1 MADQAGLT
9 AQAAGPLSIA
19 VDAGGT
25 FTDIVL
31 VDRGSGQRWQ
41 AKVPSTPEDRSLA
54 FAQGIAQILAQAG
67 RLPAEVTHVLHGT
80 TVATNAILEQK
91 GTKAGLLT
99 TAGLRH
105 VLEIGR
111 HDIPRHENLYAWV
124 KPRRPIP
131 PERVLEAR
139 ERLAQDGSVVT
150 PLEEADVRAAAA
162 QFRRMAVKAV
172 AVCFLHSYAN
182 AAHERRAGEILAE
195 ELPGIPVTLS
205 SEVLPVFREYER
217 SMATAL
223 NAYVMPAVATYVR
236 KVEERLAEGGVTAP
250 LLLMKSSGGVI
261 RGEGAAKQPVQT
273 ALSGP
278 AAGVVGARALGLRAG
293 HPRLITLDVGGTSA
307 DISLIDGEP
316 RLTSEGRVGDWP
328 LTLPMIDIH
337 TIGAGGGSI
346 ARVSP
351 EGALLVGPA
360 SAGAVPGPVA
370 YGRGG
375 VEPTL
380 TDANLVLGRLPPS
393 LLDGAITLDVAAAAR
408 AIEERI
414 AKPLGMSLQD
424 AARGIVAVADNAMA
438 GAIRVVSVQRGFDPV
453 DFALLPFGGAGPLQS
468 GAIARLLG
476 MKRILVPARP
486 GVLSAEG
493 LLAAKLRNEF
503 TRTVMLRAPVADPAP
518 LAQAFGALDAE
529 AAAWLVAESVP
540 PEAREIR
547 WRAGMRYIHQG
558 FELFID
564 WPGRSA
570 DDVTLAAAIERFHD
584 EHERLYT
591 FAQRDTA
598 VEIVTLEV
606 TALGTMPGP
615 AGETAPADGD
625 ATPFTQAT
633 VELDEGPR
641 PVPVW
646 RREAL
651 GVGAVLQGP
660 GIIVQMD
667 ATTWLHPGDVATM
680 DAFGNL
686 LVEVGDA

>member
-1 MADQAGLT
+1 MDGT
-9 AQAAGPLSIA
+9 DDRGTLSVA

-31 VDRGSGQRWQ
+31 VDRASGQRWQ
-41 AKVPSTPEDRSLA
+41 AKVSSTPDDRSRA
-54 FAQGIAQILAQAG
+54 FAEGIAQVLSIAG
-67 RLPAEVTHVLHGT
+67 RSPAEVSHVLHGT
-80 TVATNAILEQK
+80 TVATNVILEQK
-91 GTKAGLLT
+91 GAKAGLLT

-111 HDIPRHENLYAWV
+111 HDIPRHANLYAWQ

-131 PERVLEAR
+131 PEHVREAR
-139 ERLAQDGSVVT
+139 ERLAAGGAVV
-150 PLEEADVRAAAA
+150 EALVEQDVRDAAAE
-162 QFRRMAVKAV
+162 FRRLGVEVV
-172 AVCFLHSYAN
+172 AVCFLHSYADPT
-182 AAHERRAGEILAE
+182 HERRAGAILAE
-195 ELPGIPVTLS
+195 ELPGIPITLS

-236 KVEERLAEGGVTAP
+236 RIEDRLKAGGIAAP

-261 RGEGAAKQPVQT
+261 RGEGAARQPVQT

-293 HPRLITLDVGGTSA
+293 HPKLITLDVGGTSA

-316 RLTSEGRVGDWP
+316 RLTSEGKVGDWP
-328 LTLPMIDIH
+328 LSLPMIDIH

-360 SAGAVPGPVA
+360 SAGAMPGPVA

-393 LLDGAITLDVAAAAR
+393 LLDGAITLDVDAAAR
-408 AIEERI
+408 AIETRI
-414 AKPLGMSLQD
+414 AKPLGMDLHA
-424 AARGIVAVADNAMA
+424 AARGIIAVADNAMA
-438 GAIRVVSVQRGFDPV
+438 GAIRVVSVQRGHDPV
-453 DFALLPFGGAGPLQS
+453 DFALLPFGGAGPLQA

-476 MKRILVPARP
+476 MRRILVPASP

-493 LLAAKLRNEF
+493 LLAAPLRNEF
-503 TRTVMLRAPVADPAP
+503 SRTVMMRAPIADPAP
-518 LAQAFGALDAE
+518 LAAAFGALDAE
-529 AAAWLVAESVP
+529 AAAWLEAEAVP
-540 PEAREIR
+540 ASAREIR
-547 WRAGMRYIHQG
+547 WRAGMRYMHQG
-558 FELFID
+558 FELYVD
-564 WPGRSA
+564 WPGRAA
-570 DDVTLAAAIERFHD
+570 DDSGLDEAINRFHA

-591 FAQRDTA
+591 FAQRDTP

-606 TALGTMPGP
+606 AALGTLPGP
-615 AGETAPADGD
+615 AAEAAPA
-625 ATPFTQAT
+625 A
-633 VELDEGPR
+633 GPGAPSTHLPVHLETGLAR
-641 PVPVW
+641 VPVW
-646 RREAL
+646 RRDAL
-651 GVGAVLQGP
+651 GAGATVLGP
-660 GIIVQMD
+660 AIIVQMD
-667 ATTWLHPGDVATM
+667 ATTYLHPGDSAVM

-686 LVEVGDA
+686 VVEVPAG

>member
-1 MADQAGLT
+1 MMDGT
-9 AQAAGPLSIA
+9 GDRGSLSVA

-31 VDRGSGQRWQ
+31 VDRASGQRWQ
-41 AKVPSTPEDRSLA
+41 AKVSSTPDDRSRA
-54 FAQGIAQILAQAG
+54 FAEGIAQVLSIAG
-67 RLPAEVTHVLHGT
+67 RTAAEVSHVLHGT

-91 GTKAGLLT
+91 GAKAGLLT

-111 HDIPRHENLYAWV
+111 HDIPRHANLYAWQ

-131 PERVLEAR
+131 PEHVREAR
-139 ERLAQDGSVVT
+139 ERLAAGGAVV
-150 PLEEADVRAAAA
+150 EALVEDDVRAAAA
-162 QFRRMAVKAV
+162 EFRRLGVEVV
-172 AVCFLHSYAN
+172 AVCFLHSYADPT
-182 AAHERRAGEILAE
+182 HERRAGAILAE
-195 ELPGIPVTLS
+195 ELPGIPITLS

-236 KVEERLAEGGVTAP
+236 RIEDRLKEGGIAAP

-316 RLTSEGRVGDWP
+316 RLTSEGKVGDWP
-328 LTLPMIDIH
+328 LSLPMIDIH

-360 SAGAVPGPVA
+360 SAGAMPGPVA

-393 LLDGAITLDVAAAAR
+393 LLDGAITLDVDAAAR
-408 AIEERI
+408 AIEARI
-414 AKPLGMSLQD
+414 ARPLGMDLYA
-424 AARGIVAVADNAMA
+424 AARGIIAVADNAMA
-438 GAIRVVSVQRGFDPV
+438 GAIRVVSVQRGYDPV
-453 DFALLPFGGAGPLQS
+453 DFALLPFGGAGPLQA

-476 MKRILVPARP
+476 MRRILVPSRP

-493 LLAAKLRNEF
+493 LLAAPLRNEF
-503 TRTVMLRAPVADPAP
+503 ARTVMMRAPIADPAP
-518 LAQAFGALDAE
+518 LAAAFGALDRE
-529 AAAWLVAESVP
+529 AAAWLEAEAVP
-540 PEAREIR
+540 QAAREIR
-547 WRAGMRYIHQG
+547 WRAGMRYMHQG
-558 FELFID
+558 FELFVD
-564 WPGRSA
+564 WPGRAA
-570 DDVTLAAAIERFHD
+570 DDAGLTEAINRFHA

-591 FAQRDTA
+591 FAQADTP

-606 TALGTMPGP
+606 AALGTLPGP
-615 AGETAPADGD
+615 APEAAPA
-625 ATPFTQAT
+625 A
-633 VELDEGPR
+633 GPGAPYTHLPVHLETGVAR
-641 PVPVW
+641 VPVW

-651 GVGAVLQGP
+651 GAGATVLGP
-660 GIIVQMD
+660 AIIMQMD
-667 ATTWLHPGDVATM
+667 ATTYLHPGDSAVM
-680 DAFGNL
+680 DAFGNMV
-686 LVEVGDA
+686 VEVPAG

>member
-1 MADQAGLT
+1 MTGQG
-9 AQAAGPLSIA
+9 GPLSVA

-31 VDRGSGQRWQ
+31 VDRASGRRWE
-41 AKVPSTPEDRSLA
+41 AKVPSTPDDRSRA
-54 FAQGIAQILAQAG
+54 FAEGVAKVLDIAARQPSDI
-67 RLPAEVTHVLHGT
+67 THVLHGT
-80 TVATNAILEQK
+80 TVATNAILEGK
-91 GTKAGLLT
+91 GAKAGLLT

-131 PERVLEAR
+131 PEQVMEAR
-139 ERLAQDGSVVT
+139 ERLDSEGGIVT
-150 PLEEADVRAAAA
+150 PLDEADVRAAAA
-162 QFRRMAVKAV
+162 EFRRLGVQAV
-172 AVCFLHSYAN
+172 AVCFLHSFSN
-182 AAHERRAGEILAE
+182 PAHERRAGAILAE
-195 ELPGIPVTLS
+195 ELPGIPITLS
-205 SEVLPVFREYER
+205 TEVLPVFREYER

-236 KVEERLAEGGVTAP
+236 RIEDRLKQGGITAP

-278 AAGVVGARALGLRAG
+278 AAGVVGARALGLLSG

-316 RLTSEGRVGDWP
+316 KLTTEGAVGAWP

-351 EGALLVGPA
+351 EGALLVGPM
-360 SAGAVPGPVA
+360 SAGADPGPVA
-370 YGRGG
+370 YRRGG
-375 VEPTL
+375 EEPTL

-393 LLDGAITLDVAAAAR
+393 LLDGAITLDVDAATR
-408 AIEERI
+408 AIQDRI
-414 AKPLGMSLQD
+414 ARPLGLSVED
-424 AARGIVAVADNAMA
+424 AARGIIAVADNTMA
-438 GAIRVVSVQRGFDPV
+438 GAIRVVSVQRGYDPV
-453 DFALLPFGGAGPLQS
+453 DFSLLPFGGAGPLQG

-476 MKRILVPARP
+476 MKRILVPPRP

-503 TRTVMLRAPVADPAP
+503 SRTVMLRAPVADPAP
-518 LAQAFGALDAE
+518 LARAFAALDAE
-529 AAAWLVAESVP
+529 AAAWLVNENVP
-540 PEAREIR
+540 EAAREIR
-547 WRAGMRYIHQG
+547 WRAGMRYVHQG
-558 FELFID
+558 FELYVD

-570 DDVTLAAAIERFHD
+570 DPAMLAAAIERFHGA
-584 EHERLYT
+584 HEQLYT
-591 FAQRDTA
+591 FAQRDTP

-615 AGETAPADGD
+615 AAEAIAPAGEAAPIARQRVHLEDGPAD
-625 ATPFTQAT
+625 
-633 VELDEGPR
+633 
-641 PVPVW
+641 VPVW
-646 RREAL
+646 HRAKLGAGAAL
-651 GVGAVLQGP
+651 KGP
-660 GIIVQMD
+660 GIVVQMD
-667 ATTWLHPGDVATM
+667 ATTWLHPGDTATM
-680 DAFGNL
+680 DRFGNL
-686 LVEVGDA
+686 VVEVG

>member
-1 MADQAGLT
+1 MT
-9 AQAAGPLSIA
+9 AAGSVAELSVA

-31 VDRGSGQRWQ
+31 VDRASGQRWQ
-41 AKVPSTPEDRSLA
+41 AKVPSTPADRSQA
-54 FAQGIAQILAQAG
+54 FADGIAQILAQAG
-67 RLPAEVTHVLHGT
+67 HVAAQVTHVLHGT
-80 TVATNAILEQK
+80 TVATNAILEHK
-91 GTKAGLLT
+91 GTQAGLLT
-99 TAGLRH
+99 TAGFRH

-111 HDIPRHENLYAWV
+111 HDIPRHENLYSWV

-131 PERVLEAR
+131 PEHVLEAR
-139 ERLAQDGSVVT
+139 ERLAADGSVVT
-150 PLEEADVRAAAA
+150 PLEEADVREAAAE
-162 QFRRMAVKAV
+162 FRRLGVQAV
-172 AVCFLHSYAN
+172 AVCFLHAYADPR
-182 AAHERRAGEILAE
+182 HEQRAGAILAE
-195 ELPGIPVTLS
+195 ALPGIPITLS
-205 SEVLPVFREYER
+205 TEVLPVFREYER

-236 KVEERLAEGGVTAP
+236 RVEQRLRDGGIAAP

-261 RGEGAAKQPVQT
+261 RGEGAARQPVQT

-278 AAGVVGARALGLRAG
+278 AAGVVGARAVGLRAG

-351 EGALLVGPA
+351 EGALLVGPE
-360 SAGAVPGPVA
+360 SAGADPGPVA

-375 VEPTL
+375 EAPTL

-393 LLDGAITLDVAAAAR
+393 LLDGGIRLDVAAAAR
-408 AIEERI
+408 AIEAQI
-414 AKPLGMSLQD
+414 AKPLGLSLQD

-438 GAIRVVSVQRGFDPV
+438 GAIRVVSVQRGHDPQ
-453 DFALLPFGGAGPLQS
+453 DFSLLPFGGAGPLQA

-493 LLAAKLRNEF
+493 LLAAPLRNEF
-503 TRTVMLRAPVADPAP
+503 ARTVMLRAPLTDVAP
-518 LAQAFGALDAE
+518 LANAFGALDAE

-540 PEAREIR
+540 EAAREIR
-547 WRAGMRYIHQG
+547 WRAGMRYMHQG
-558 FELFID
+558 FELYVD

-570 DDVTLAAAIERFHD
+570 DAASLAEAVERFHAQ
-584 EHERLYT
+584 HEQLYT
-591 FAQRDTA
+591 FAQRDTP
-598 VEIVTLEV
+598 VEVVTLEV
-606 TALGTMPGP
+606 TALGRLPGPAAEAAPP
-615 AGETAPADGD
+615 AGETTPAGD
-625 ATPFTQAT
+625 AL
-633 VELDEGPR
+633 VHLEDGPAR
-641 PVPVW
+641 VPVW
-646 RREAL
+646 RRDAL
-651 GVGAVLQGP
+651 GAGAVLRGP
-660 GIIVQMD
+660 GIVVQMD
-667 ATTWLHPGDVATM
+667 ATTWLHPGDVATL

-686 LVEVGDA
+686 VVEVG

>member
-1 MADQAGLT
+1 MMDGT
-9 AQAAGPLSIA
+9 DDRGTLSVA

-31 VDRGSGQRWQ
+31 VDRASGQRWQ
-41 AKVPSTPEDRSLA
+41 AKVSSTPDDRSRA
-54 FAQGIAQILAQAG
+54 FAEGIAQVLSIAG
-67 RLPAEVTHVLHGT
+67 RSPAEISHVLHGT
-80 TVATNAILEQK
+80 TVATNVILEQK
-91 GTKAGLLT
+91 GAKAGLLT

-111 HDIPRHENLYAWV
+111 HDIPRHANLYAWQ

-131 PERVLEAR
+131 PEHVREAR
-139 ERLAQDGSVVT
+139 ERLAAGGAVVE
-150 PLEEADVRAAAA
+150 PLVEQDVRDAAAE
-162 QFRRMAVKAV
+162 FRRLGVEVV
-172 AVCFLHSYAN
+172 AVCFLHSYADPT
-182 AAHERRAGEILAE
+182 HERRAGAILAE
-195 ELPGIPVTLS
+195 ELPGIPITLS

-236 KVEERLAEGGVTAP
+236 RIEDRLKAGGIAAP

-293 HPRLITLDVGGTSA
+293 HPKLITLDVGGTSA

-316 RLTSEGRVGDWP
+316 RLTSEGKVGDWP
-328 LTLPMIDIH
+328 LSLPMIDIH

-360 SAGAVPGPVA
+360 SAGAMPGPVA

-393 LLDGAITLDVAAAAR
+393 LLDGAITLDVDAAAR
-408 AIEERI
+408 AIETRI
-414 AKPLGMSLQD
+414 AKPLGMDLHA
-424 AARGIVAVADNAMA
+424 AARGIIAVADNAMA
-438 GAIRVVSVQRGFDPV
+438 GAIRVVSVQRGHDPV
-453 DFALLPFGGAGPLQS
+453 DFALLPFGGAGPLQA

-476 MKRILVPARP
+476 MRRILVPASP

-493 LLAAKLRNEF
+493 LLAAPLRNEF
-503 TRTVMLRAPVADPAP
+503 SRTVMMRAPIADPAP
-518 LAQAFGALDAE
+518 LAAAFGTLDAE
-529 AAAWLVAESVP
+529 AAAWLESEAVP
-540 PEAREIR
+540 AAAREIR
-547 WRAGMRYIHQG
+547 WRAGMRYMHQG
-558 FELFID
+558 FELYVD
-564 WPGRSA
+564 WPGRAA
-570 DDVTLAAAIERFHD
+570 DDAGLTEAIDRFHA

-591 FAQRDTA
+591 FAQRDTP

-606 TALGTMPGP
+606 AALGTLPGP
-615 AGETAPADGD
+615 APASAPMAGPGAPYTHLPVHLETGLA
-625 ATPFTQAT
+625 
-633 VELDEGPR
+633 R
-641 PVPVW
+641 VPVW
-646 RREAL
+646 RRDAL
-651 GVGAVLQGP
+651 GVGATVLGP
-660 GIIVQMD
+660 AIIVQMD
-667 ATTWLHPGDVATM
+667 ATTYLHPGDSAVM

-686 LVEVGDA
+686 VVEVPAG

>member
-1 MADQAGLT
+1 MTVQDSS
-9 AQAAGPLSIA
+9 AARGPLSVA

-31 VDRGSGQRWQ
+31 VDRDSGRRWE
-41 AKVPSTPEDRSLA
+41 AKVPSTPADRSQA
-54 FAQGIAQILAQAG
+54 FADAIAKVLALAG
-67 RLPAEVTHVLHGT
+67 RDPAEVTHVLHGT
-80 TVATNAILEQK
+80 TVATNAILEGK
-91 GTKAGLLT
+91 GARAGLLT
-99 TAGLRH
+99 TAGFRH

-111 HDIPRHENLYAWV
+111 HDIPRHDNLYAWI

-131 PERVLEAR
+131 PEYVLEAR
-139 ERLAQDGSVVT
+139 ERLGAEGEVVT
-150 PLEEADVRAAAA
+150 ALIEQDVRDAAAE
-162 QFRRMAVKAV
+162 FRRLGVQAV
-172 AVCFLHSYAN
+172 AVCFLHAFAN
-182 AAHERRAGEILAE
+182 PAHERRAGAILAE

-205 SEVLPVFREYER
+205 TEVLPVFREYER

-223 NAYVMPAVATYVR
+223 NAYVMPAVAGYVR
-236 KVEERLAEGGVTAP
+236 RVEERLRAGGIAAP

-261 RGEGAAKQPVQT
+261 RGAGAARQPAQT

-278 AAGVVGARALGLRAG
+278 AAGVVGARALGLRSG
-293 HPRLITLDVGGTSA
+293 HPKLITLDVGGTSA

-337 TIGAGGGSI
+337 TIGAGGGSL

-360 SAGAVPGPVA
+360 SAGADPGPVA

-375 VEPTL
+375 EEPTL

-393 LLDGAITLDVAAAAR
+393 LLDGAITLDVDAAAR
-408 AIEERI
+408 AIE
-414 AKPLGMSLQD
+414 AKVARPLGLSLQD

-438 GAIRVVSVQRGFDPV
+438 GAIRVVSVQRGHDPV
-453 DFALLPFGGAGPLQS
+453 EFALLPFGGAGPLQS

-476 MKRILVPARP
+476 MTRVLVPARP

-503 TRTVMLRAPVADPAP
+503 ARTVMLRAPVADPAP
-518 LAQAFGALDAE
+518 LARAFADLDAQ
-529 AAAWLVAESVP
+529 AAAWLVAEAV
-540 PEAREIR
+540 PEALKEIR
-547 WRAGMRYIHQG
+547 WRAGMRYVNQG
-558 FELFID
+558 FELFVD
-564 WPGRSA
+564 WPARAA
-570 DDVTLAAAIERFHD
+570 DEATLAAAIERFHD

-606 TALGTMPGP
+606 TALGALPGP
-615 AGETAPADGD
+615 AAEVLPPGGAAEPVAEHLVQLEDGPA
-625 ATPFTQAT
+625 
-633 VELDEGPR
+633 R
-641 PVPVW
+641 VPIW
-646 RREAL
+646 RRDRL
-651 GVGAVLQGP
+651 GAGAVLRGP
-660 GIIVQMD
+660 GIVVQMD

-686 LVEVGDA
+686 VVEIPAG

>member
-1 MADQAGLT
+1 MAEQDKVENEAR
-9 AQAAGPLSIA
+9 GPLSVA

-31 VDRGSGQRWQ
+31 VDRASGRRWES
-41 AKVPSTPEDRSLA
+41 KVPSTPDDRSRA
-54 FAQGIAQILAQAG
+54 FAQGIAQVLTLAG
-67 RLPAEVTHVLHGT
+67 RIPSEITHVLHGT
-80 TVATNAILEQK
+80 TVATNAILEGK
-91 GTKAGLLT
+91 GARAGLLT
-99 TAGLRH
+99 SRGLRH

-131 PERVLEAR
+131 PEMVLEAT
-139 ERLAQDGSVVT
+139 ERLDSEGGVVD
-150 PLEEADVRAAAA
+150 PLEEADVRAAAEE
-162 QFRRMAVKAV
+162 FRRLGVEAV
-172 AVCFLHSYAN
+172 AVCFLHSFSN
-182 AAHERRAGEILAE
+182 TTHERRAGAILAE
-195 ELPGIPVTLS
+195 ALPGVPITLS
-205 SEVLPVFREYER
+205 CDVLPVFREYER
-217 SMATAL
+217 TMATAL
-223 NAYVMPAVATYVR
+223 NAYVMPAVATYVQR
-236 KVEERLAEGGVTAP
+236 IEDRLQEGGIAAR

-261 RGEGAAKQPVQT
+261 RGAGAARQPVQT
-273 ALSGP
+273 VLSGP

-307 DISLIDGEP
+307 DISLIDGDP
-316 RLTSEGRVGDWP
+316 RLTTEGRVGDWP
-328 LTLPMIDIH
+328 LTTPMIDIH

-351 EGALLVGPA
+351 EGALLVGPM

-375 VEPTL
+375 EEPTL

-393 LLDGAITLDVAAAAR
+393 LLDGKIALDVNAAAR
-408 AIEERI
+408 AIEACVAR
-414 AKPLGMSLQD
+414 PLGISLHD

-453 DFALLPFGGAGPLQS
+453 DFALLSFGGAGPLQS

-476 MKRILVPARP
+476 MRRILVPSRP

-503 TRTVMLRAPVADPAP
+503 ARTVMLRAPVADPAP
-518 LAQAFGALDAE
+518 LASAFAALDAE
-529 AAAWLVAESVP
+529 AAAWLVSESVP
-540 PEAREIR
+540 EGAREIR
-547 WRAGMRYIHQG
+547 WRAGMRYVHQG
-558 FELFID
+558 FELFVD
-564 WPGRSA
+564 WPGRTA
-570 DDVTLAAAIERFHD
+570 DPATLAAAIERFHAD
-584 EHERLYT
+584 HERLYT
-591 FAQRDTA
+591 FAQRDTD

-615 AGETAPADGD
+615 AAEALPPARETVPAAEQLVHLDDGP
-625 ATPFTQAT
+625 TH
-633 VELDEGPR
+633 
-641 PVPVW
+641 VPVW
-646 RREAL
+646 RRDTL
-651 GVGAVLQGP
+651 GAGAVLRGP

-680 DAFGNL
+680 DPFGNL
-686 LVEVGDA
+686 IVEVPG

>member
-1 MADQAGLT
+1 MMDGMDDR
-9 AQAAGPLSIA
+9 GSLSVA

-31 VDRGSGQRWQ
+31 VDRASGQRWQ
-41 AKVPSTPEDRSLA
+41 AKVSSTPDDRSRA
-54 FAQGIAQILAQAG
+54 FAEGIAQVLSIAG
-67 RLPAEVTHVLHGT
+67 RKPAEVTHVLHGT

-91 GTKAGLLT
+91 GAKAGLLT

-111 HDIPRHENLYAWV
+111 HDIPRHANLYAWQ

-131 PERVLEAR
+131 PEHVREAR
-139 ERLAQDGSVVT
+139 ERLAAGGAVVE
-150 PLEEADVRAAAA
+150 PLVEQDVRDAAAE
-162 QFRRMAVKAV
+162 FRRLGVEVV
-172 AVCFLHSYAN
+172 AVCFLHAYADPT
-182 AAHERRAGEILAE
+182 HERRAGAILAE
-195 ELPGIPVTLS
+195 ELPGIPITLS

-236 KVEERLAEGGVTAP
+236 RIEDRLKQGGIAAP

-261 RGEGAAKQPVQT
+261 RGEGAARQPVQT

-293 HPRLITLDVGGTSA
+293 HPKLITLDVGGTSA
-307 DISLIDGEP
+307 DISLIDGDP
-316 RLTSEGRVGDWP
+316 RLTSEGKVGDWP
-328 LTLPMIDIH
+328 LSLPMIDIH

-360 SAGAVPGPVA
+360 SAGAMPGPVA

-393 LLDGAITLDVAAAAR
+393 LLDGAITLDVDAAAR
-408 AIEERI
+408 AIETRI
-414 AKPLGMSLQD
+414 AKPLGMDLHA
-424 AARGIVAVADNAMA
+424 AARGIIAVADNAMA
-438 GAIRVVSVQRGFDPV
+438 GAIRVVSVQRGHDPV
-453 DFALLPFGGAGPLQS
+453 DFALLPFGGAGPLQA

-476 MKRILVPARP
+476 MRRILVPSSP

-493 LLAAKLRNEF
+493 LLAAPLRNEF
-503 TRTVMLRAPVADPAP
+503 SRTVMMRAPIADPAP
-518 LAQAFGALDAE
+518 LAAAFGALDAE
-529 AAAWLVAESVP
+529 AVAWLESEAVP
-540 PEAREIR
+540 AAAREIR
-547 WRAGMRYIHQG
+547 WRAGMRYMHQG
-558 FELFID
+558 FELYVD
-564 WPGRSA
+564 WPGRAA
-570 DDVTLAAAIERFHD
+570 DHAGLNEAIARFHA

-591 FAQRDTA
+591 FAQPDTP

-606 TALGTMPGP
+606 AALGTLPGP
-615 AGETAPADGD
+615 APETAPGA
-625 ATPFTQAT
+625 
-633 VELDEGPR
+633 GPGAPYTHLPVHLETGLAR
-641 PVPVW
+641 VPVW
-646 RREAL
+646 RRDAL
-651 GVGAVLQGP
+651 GAGATVLGP
-660 GIIVQMD
+660 AIIVQMD
-667 ATTWLHPGDVATM
+667 ATTYLHPGDSAVM
-680 DAFGNL
+680 DPFGNL
-686 LVEVGDA
+686 VVEVPGA

>member
-1 MADQAGLT
+1 MVDGMDDR
-9 AQAAGPLSIA
+9 GSLSVA

-31 VDRGSGQRWQ
+31 VDRASGQRWQ
-41 AKVPSTPEDRSLA
+41 AKVSSTPDDRSRA
-54 FAQGIAQILAQAG
+54 FAEGIAQVLSIAG
-67 RLPAEVTHVLHGT
+67 RKPAEVTHVLHGT

-91 GTKAGLLT
+91 GAKAGLLT

-111 HDIPRHENLYAWV
+111 HDIPRHANLYAWQ

-131 PERVLEAR
+131 PEHVREAC
-139 ERLAQDGSVVT
+139 ERLAAGGAVVE
-150 PLEEADVRAAAA
+150 PLVEQDVRDAAAE
-162 QFRRMAVKAV
+162 FRRLGVEVV
-172 AVCFLHSYAN
+172 AVCFLHAYADPT
-182 AAHERRAGEILAE
+182 HERRAGAILAE
-195 ELPGIPVTLS
+195 ELPGIPITLS

-236 KVEERLAEGGVTAP
+236 RIEDRLKQGGIAAP

-293 HPRLITLDVGGTSA
+293 HPKLITLDVGGTSA
-307 DISLIDGEP
+307 DISLIDGDP
-316 RLTSEGRVGDWP
+316 RLTSEGKVGDWP
-328 LTLPMIDIH
+328 LSLPMIDIH

-360 SAGAVPGPVA
+360 SAGAMPGPVA

-393 LLDGAITLDVAAAAR
+393 LLDGAITLDVDAAAR
-408 AIEERI
+408 AIEARI
-414 AKPLGMSLQD
+414 AKPLGMDLHA
-424 AARGIVAVADNAMA
+424 AARGIIAVADNAMA
-438 GAIRVVSVQRGFDPV
+438 GAIRVVSVQRGHDPV
-453 DFALLPFGGAGPLQS
+453 DFALLPFGGAGPLQA

-476 MKRILVPARP
+476 MRRILVPASP

-493 LLAAKLRNEF
+493 LLAAPLRNEF
-503 TRTVMLRAPVADPAP
+503 SRTVMMRAPIADPAP
-518 LAQAFGALDAE
+518 LAAAFGALDAE
-529 AAAWLVAESVP
+529 AAAWLESESVP
-540 PEAREIR
+540 ASARDIR
-547 WRAGMRYIHQG
+547 WRAGMRYMHQG
-558 FELFID
+558 FELYVD
-564 WPGRSA
+564 WPGRAA
-570 DDVTLAAAIERFHD
+570 DHAGLEEAIARFHA

-591 FAQRDTA
+591 FAQPDTP

-606 TALGTMPGP
+606 AALGTLPGP
-615 AGETAPADGD
+615 APEAAPVAGPGAPYTHLPVHLETGLA
-625 ATPFTQAT
+625 
-633 VELDEGPR
+633 R
-641 PVPVW
+641 VPVW
-646 RREAL
+646 RRDAL
-651 GVGAVLQGP
+651 GAGTTVLGP
-660 GIIVQMD
+660 AIIVQMD
-667 ATTWLHPGDVATM
+667 ATTYLHPGDSAVT

-686 LVEVGDA
+686 VVEVPAG

>member
-1 MADQAGLT
+1 MMDGT
-9 AQAAGPLSIA
+9 DDRGTLSVA

-31 VDRGSGQRWQ
+31 VDRASGQRWQ
-41 AKVPSTPEDRSLA
+41 AKVSSTPDDRSRA
-54 FAQGIAQILAQAG
+54 FAEGIAQVLSIAG
-67 RLPAEVTHVLHGT
+67 RSPAEISHVLHGT
-80 TVATNAILEQK
+80 TVATNVILEQK
-91 GTKAGLLT
+91 GAKAGLLT

-111 HDIPRHENLYAWV
+111 HDIPRHANLYAWQ

-131 PERVLEAR
+131 PEHVREAR
-139 ERLAQDGSVVT
+139 ERLAAGGAVVE
-150 PLEEADVRAAAA
+150 PLVEQDVRDAAAE
-162 QFRRMAVKAV
+162 FRRLGVEVV
-172 AVCFLHSYAN
+172 AVCFLHSYADPT
-182 AAHERRAGEILAE
+182 HERRAGAILAE
-195 ELPGIPVTLS
+195 ELPGIPITLS

-236 KVEERLAEGGVTAP
+236 RIEDRLKAGGIAAP

-293 HPRLITLDVGGTSA
+293 HPKLITLDVGGTSA

-316 RLTSEGRVGDWP
+316 RLTSEGKVGDWP
-328 LTLPMIDIH
+328 LSLPMIDIH

-360 SAGAVPGPVA
+360 SAGAMPGPVA

-393 LLDGAITLDVAAAAR
+393 LLDGAITLDVDAAAR
-408 AIEERI
+408 AIETRI
-414 AKPLGMSLQD
+414 AKPLGMDLHA
-424 AARGIVAVADNAMA
+424 AARGIIAVADNAMA
-438 GAIRVVSVQRGFDPV
+438 GAIRVVSVQRGHDPV
-453 DFALLPFGGAGPLQS
+453 DFALLPFGGAGPLQA

-476 MKRILVPARP
+476 MRRILVPASP

-493 LLAAKLRNEF
+493 LLAAPLRNEF
-503 TRTVMLRAPVADPAP
+503 SRTVMMRAPIADPAP
-518 LAQAFGALDAE
+518 LAAAFGALDAE
-529 AAAWLVAESVP
+529 AAAWLESEAVP
-540 PEAREIR
+540 AAAREIR
-547 WRAGMRYIHQG
+547 WRAGMRYMHQG
-558 FELFID
+558 FELYVD
-564 WPGRSA
+564 WPGRAA
-570 DDVTLAAAIERFHD
+570 DDAGLTEAIDRFHA

-591 FAQRDTA
+591 FAQRDTP

-606 TALGTMPGP
+606 AALGTLPGP
-615 AGETAPADGD
+615 APASAPMAGPGAPYTHLPVHLETGLA
-625 ATPFTQAT
+625 
-633 VELDEGPR
+633 R
-641 PVPVW
+641 VPVW
-646 RREAL
+646 RRDAL
-651 GVGAVLQGP
+651 GVGATVLGP
-660 GIIVQMD
+660 AIIVQMD
-667 ATTWLHPGDVATM
+667 ATTYLHPGDSAVM

-686 LVEVGDA
+686 VVEVPAG

>member
-1 MADQAGLT
+1 MA
-9 AQAAGPLSIA
+9 AQDSTGAARGALSVA

-25 FTDIVL
+25 FTDVVL
-31 VDRGSGQRWQ
+31 VDRASGQRWE
-41 AKVPSTPEDRSLA
+41 AKVPSTPDDRSRA
-54 FAQGIAQILAQAG
+54 FAEGIAQVLALAG
-67 RLPAEVTHVLHGT
+67 RAPADVSHVLHGT
-80 TVATNAILEQK
+80 TVATNAILEGK
-91 GTKAGLLT
+91 GARAGLLT
-99 TAGLRH
+99 TRGLRH

-111 HDIPRHENLYAWV
+111 HDIPRHENLYAWI

-131 PERVLEAR
+131 PDYVLEAT
-139 ERLAQDGSVVT
+139 ERLDAEGGVVT
-150 PLEEADVRAAAA
+150 PLDEAEVRAAAA
-162 QFRRMAVKAV
+162 EFRRLGVGAI
-172 AVCFLHSYAN
+172 AVCFLHSFSN
-182 AAHERRAGEILAE
+182 PAHERRAGAILAE

-205 SEVLPVFREYER
+205 TEVLPVFREYER
-217 SMATAL
+217 TMATAL

-236 KVEERLAEGGVTAP
+236 RIEDRLTQGGIAAP

-261 RGEGAAKQPVQT
+261 RGAGAARQPVQT

-328 LTLPMIDIH
+328 VTVPMIDIH

-351 EGALLVGPA
+351 EGALLVGPM

-370 YGRGG
+370 YRRGG
-375 VEPTL
+375 EEPTL

-393 LLDGAITLDVAAAAR
+393 LLDGRITLDVDAAAR
-408 AIEERI
+408 AVESRV
-414 AKPLGMSLQD
+414 ARPLGLSLQD

-476 MKRILVPARP
+476 MRRILVPSRP

-503 TRTVMLRAPVADPAP
+503 ARTVMLRAPVADPAP
-518 LAQAFGALDAE
+518 LARAYAALDAE
-529 AAAWLVAESVP
+529 AAAWLAAENVP
-540 PEAREIR
+540 EPAREIR
-547 WRAGMRYIHQG
+547 WRAGMRYVHQG
-558 FELFID
+558 FELFVD
-564 WPGRSA
+564 WPGRVA
-570 DDVTLAAAIERFHD
+570 DPAALAAAIERFHD

-615 AGETAPADGD
+615 AAEAIPAARDAAPI
-625 ATPFTQAT
+625 ATQR
-633 VELDEGPR
+633 VELDDGPAQ
-641 PVPVW
+641 VPVW
-646 RREAL
+646 RRDTL
-651 GVGAVLQGP
+651 GAGAVIKGP
-660 GIIVQMD
+660 AIVVQMD

-686 LVEVGDA
+686 VVEVTG

>member
-1 MADQAGLT
+1 MMDGT
-9 AQAAGPLSIA
+9 DDRGTLSVA

-31 VDRGSGQRWQ
+31 VDRASGQRWQ
-41 AKVPSTPEDRSLA
+41 AKVSSTPDDRSRA
-54 FAQGIAQILAQAG
+54 FAEGIAQVLSIAG
-67 RLPAEVTHVLHGT
+67 RSPAEVSHVLHGT
-80 TVATNAILEQK
+80 TVATNVILEQK
-91 GTKAGLLT
+91 GAKAGLLT

-111 HDIPRHENLYAWV
+111 HDIPRHANLYAWQ

-131 PERVLEAR
+131 PEHVREAR
-139 ERLAQDGSVVT
+139 ERLAAGGAVV
-150 PLEEADVRAAAA
+150 EALVEQDVRDAAAE
-162 QFRRMAVKAV
+162 FRRLGVEVV
-172 AVCFLHSYAN
+172 AVCFLHSYADPT
-182 AAHERRAGEILAE
+182 HERRAGAILAE
-195 ELPGIPVTLS
+195 ELPGIPITLS

-236 KVEERLAEGGVTAP
+236 RIEDRLKAGGIAAP

-261 RGEGAAKQPVQT
+261 RGEGAARQPVQT

-293 HPRLITLDVGGTSA
+293 HPKLITLDVGGTSA

-316 RLTSEGRVGDWP
+316 RLTSEGKVGDWP
-328 LTLPMIDIH
+328 LSLPMIDIH

-360 SAGAVPGPVA
+360 SAGAMPGPVA

-393 LLDGAITLDVAAAAR
+393 LLDGAITLDVDAAAR
-408 AIEERI
+408 AIETRI
-414 AKPLGMSLQD
+414 AKPLGMDLHA
-424 AARGIVAVADNAMA
+424 AARGIIAVADNAMA
-438 GAIRVVSVQRGFDPV
+438 GAIRVVSVQRGHDPV
-453 DFALLPFGGAGPLQS
+453 DFALLPFGGAGPLQA

-476 MKRILVPARP
+476 MRRILVPASP

-493 LLAAKLRNEF
+493 LLAAPLRNEF
-503 TRTVMLRAPVADPAP
+503 SRTVMMRAPIADPAP
-518 LAQAFGALDAE
+518 LAAAFGALDAE
-529 AAAWLVAESVP
+529 AAAWLEAEAVP
-540 PEAREIR
+540 ASAREIR
-547 WRAGMRYIHQG
+547 WRAGMRYMHQG
-558 FELFID
+558 FELYVD
-564 WPGRSA
+564 WPGRAA
-570 DDVTLAAAIERFHD
+570 DDSGLDEAINRFHA

-591 FAQRDTA
+591 FAQRDTP

-606 TALGTMPGP
+606 AALGTLPGP
-615 AGETAPADGD
+615 AAEAAPA
-625 ATPFTQAT
+625 A
-633 VELDEGPR
+633 GPGAPSTHLPVHLETGLAR
-641 PVPVW
+641 VPVW
-646 RREAL
+646 RRDAL
-651 GVGAVLQGP
+651 GAGATVLGP
-660 GIIVQMD
+660 AIIVQMD
-667 ATTWLHPGDVATM
+667 ATTYLHPGDSAVM

-686 LVEVGDA
+686 VVEVPAG

>member
-1 MADQAGLT
+1 MMDETAGR
-9 AQAAGPLSIA
+9 GSLSVA

-31 VDRGSGQRWQ
+31 VDRASGQRWQ
-41 AKVPSTPEDRSLA
+41 AKVSSTPDDRSRA
-54 FAQGIAQILAQAG
+54 FAEGIAQALSLAG
-67 RLPAEVTHVLHGT
+67 RKPGQVSHVLHGT
-80 TVATNAILEQK
+80 TVATNVILEQK
-91 GTKAGLLT
+91 GAKAGLLT

-111 HDIPRHENLYAWV
+111 HDIPRHANLYAWQ

-131 PERVLEAR
+131 PEHVREAR
-139 ERLAQDGSVVT
+139 ERLAAGGAVV
-150 PLEEADVRAAAA
+150 EALVEQDVRDAAAE
-162 QFRRMAVKAV
+162 FRRLGVEVV
-172 AVCFLHSYAN
+172 AVCFLHAYADPT
-182 AAHERRAGEILAE
+182 HERRAGAILAE
-195 ELPGIPVTLS
+195 ELPGIPITLS

-236 KVEERLAEGGVTAP
+236 RIEDRLKAGGIAAP

-261 RGEGAAKQPVQT
+261 RGEGAARQPVQT

-307 DISLIDGEP
+307 DISLIDGDP
-316 RLTSEGRVGDWP
+316 RLTSEGKVGDWP
-328 LTLPMIDIH
+328 LSLPMIDIH

-360 SAGAVPGPVA
+360 SAGAMPGPVA

-393 LLDGAITLDVAAAAR
+393 LLDGAITLDVDAAAR
-408 AIEERI
+408 AIETRI
-414 AKPLGMSLQD
+414 AKPLGMDLHA
-424 AARGIVAVADNAMA
+424 AARGIIAVADNAMA
-438 GAIRVVSVQRGFDPV
+438 GAIRVVSVQRGHDPV
-453 DFALLPFGGAGPLQS
+453 DFALLPFGGAGPLQA

-476 MKRILVPARP
+476 MRRILVPASP

-493 LLAAKLRNEF
+493 LLAAPLRNEF
-503 TRTVMLRAPVADPAP
+503 SRTVMMRAPIADPAP
-518 LAQAFGALDAE
+518 LAAAFGVLDAE
-529 AAAWLVAESVP
+529 AAAWLEAEAVP
-540 PEAREIR
+540 AAAREIR
-547 WRAGMRYIHQG
+547 WRAGMRYMHQG
-558 FELFID
+558 FELYVD
-564 WPGRSA
+564 WPGRAA
-570 DDVTLAAAIERFHD
+570 DDAGLTEAINRFHA

-591 FAQRDTA
+591 FAQRDTP

-606 TALGTMPGP
+606 AALGTLPGP
-615 AGETAPADGD
+615 APESAPMAGPGAPYAHLPVHLETGLARVPAWRRD
-625 ATPFTQAT
+625 ALGAGAT
-633 VELDEGPR
+633 VLGP
-641 PVPVW
+641 
-646 RREAL
+646 A
-651 GVGAVLQGP
+651 
-660 GIIVQMD
+660 IIVQMD
-667 ATTWLHPGDVATM
+667 ATTYLHPGDSAVM
-680 DAFGNL
+680 DDFGNL
-686 LVEVGDA
+686 VVEVPGA

>member
-1 MADQAGLT
+1 MA
-9 AQAAGPLSIA
+9 AQRDVAEPGERGPLSVA

-31 VDRGSGQRWQ
+31 VDRASGQRWQ
-41 AKVPSTPEDRSLA
+41 AKVPSTPDDRSRA
-54 FAQGIAQILAQAG
+54 FAEGIAQILASAG
-67 RLPAEVTHVLHGT
+67 RAPAEVTHVLHGT
-80 TVATNAILEQK
+80 TVATNAILEHK
-91 GTKAGLLT
+91 GTRAGLLT

-111 HDIPRHENLYAWV
+111 HDIPRHENLYSWV

-131 PERVLEAR
+131 PEHVLEAR
-139 ERLAQDGSVVT
+139 ERLAADGTVVT
-150 PLEEADVRAAAA
+150 PLEEADVQAAAA
-162 QFRRMAVKAV
+162 EFRRLGVQAV
-172 AVCFLHSYAN
+172 AVCFLHAYAN
-182 AAHERRAGEILAE
+182 AAHEQRAGAILAAA
-195 ELPGIPVTLS
+195 LPGIPVTLS
-205 SEVLPVFREYER
+205 TEVLPVFREYER

-223 NAYVMPAVATYVR
+223 NAYVMPAVGVYVR
-236 KVEERLAEGGVTAP
+236 RVEERLREGGLSAP

-261 RGEGAAKQPVQT
+261 RGEGAARQPVQT

-278 AAGVVGARALGLRAG
+278 AAGVVGARAVGLRAG

-307 DISLIDGEP
+307 DISLVDGEP

-360 SAGAVPGPVA
+360 SAGADPGPVA

-375 VEPTL
+375 EEPTL
-380 TDANLVLGRLPPS
+380 TDANLVLGRLPPA
-393 LLDGAITLDVAAAAR
+393 LLDGTIRLDVDASAR
-408 AIEERI
+408 AIERRI
-414 AKPLGMSLQD
+414 AGPLGLSLQD

-438 GAIRVVSVQRGFDPV
+438 GAIRVVSVQRGHDPFD
-453 DFALLPFGGAGPLQS
+453 FSLLPFGGAGPLQG

-476 MKRILVPARP
+476 MRRILVPARP

-493 LLAAKLRNEF
+493 LLAAPLRNEF
-503 TRTVMLRAPVADPAP
+503 ARTVMLRAPVADPAP
-518 LAQAFGALDAE
+518 LARAFAALDAE
-529 AAAWLVAESVP
+529 AAAWLVAEAVP
-540 PEAREIR
+540 PAAREIR
-547 WRAGMRYIHQG
+547 WRAGMRYQHQG
-558 FELFID
+558 FELYVD

-570 DDVTLAAAIERFHD
+570 DAATLAEAIERFHRH
-584 EHERLYT
+584 HEQLYT

-606 TALGTMPGP
+606 TALGTLPGP
-615 AGETAPADGD
+615 AAEAAPAAGTAEPYGTMTVHLDDG
-625 ATPFTQAT
+625 PS
-633 VELDEGPR
+633 

-646 RREAL
+646 RRDAL
-651 GVGAVLQGP
+651 GVGAVLRGP

-667 ATTWLHPGDVATM
+667 ATTWLHPGDVAAM

-686 LVEVGDA
+686 VVEVPG